1 MSSSNLFA
9 MIAFASL
16 WVCLGGFFWL
26 VFRFLRQRANTRPT
40 NDLSEHGL

>member
-1 MSSSNLFA
+1 VSSSNLFA
-9 MIAFASL
+9 IIAFACL

-26 VFRFLRQRANTRPT
+26 VFRFLRQRAKASEP